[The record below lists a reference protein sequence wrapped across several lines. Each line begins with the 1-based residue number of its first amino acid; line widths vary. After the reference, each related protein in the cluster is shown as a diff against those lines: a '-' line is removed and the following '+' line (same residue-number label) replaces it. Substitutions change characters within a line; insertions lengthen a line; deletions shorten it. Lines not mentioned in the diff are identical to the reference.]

1 MELEELKNFRMD
13 NLRKIRE
20 DKNINQ
26 LKLSTDIEVS
36 QELISQYEL
45 GKTLP
50 TTPNLLALSKYF
62 KCSVDYLLQKTD
74 ISTPVNL
81 LVSTEYKYLLN
92 GYDKLDTDKRK
103 HLIAFLDFLNSDIN

>member
-50 TTPNLLALSKYF
+50 TTPNLIALSNYF
-62 KCSVDYLLQKTD
+62 KCSVDFLLQKTN

-81 LVSTEYKYLLN
+81 LASEEYEYLLN
-92 GYDKLDTDKRK
+92 NYDKLDIDKKK
-103 HLIAFLDFLNSDIN
+103 HLIAFLDFLNNNK